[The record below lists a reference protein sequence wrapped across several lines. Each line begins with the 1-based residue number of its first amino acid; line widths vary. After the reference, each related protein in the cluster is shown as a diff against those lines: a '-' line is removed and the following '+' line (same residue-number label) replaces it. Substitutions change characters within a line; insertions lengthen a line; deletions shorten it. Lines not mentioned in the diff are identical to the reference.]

1 MNMSDFKDCLSRT
14 EFLSVASDIVDAKI
28 NQKVGYSFAINGEWG
43 CGKSTI
49 LNMLQEQ
56 LDKRYLVIRYNC
68 WKNDIYEDPLI
79 PLLCEFADALNK
91 EHFVA
96 FQDYEKK
103 ALKIA
108 GASIKGLSKLLLQSQ
123 LGLTV
128 DAIAKFV
135 AETGNL
141 LVKPVTDTVHT
152 IKDIVAEK
160 HIKTENIETKLPIE
174 LLIEQIRENL
184 SQLTVFEGRGIILM
198 VDELDRCL
206 PDYAIKVLER
216 LHHVFDGTRIIQI
229 IAINK
234 KELSGSIAK
243 AFGQFEEKY
252 RILFADH
259 YLQKFIEMTM
269 NLDNGLL
276 EDDELRV
283 LNGIENSFIE
293 NTLIKKEFL
302 IDFCKHVLSGIPM
315 RNIQQV
321 IKIVDIVHQMTEKE
335 CPCKTGHYT
344 YSLLI
349 AEIIETICLIWLHY
363 QGEIYVKG
371 IGNTDSPK
379 FTELH
384 ISASGDNS
392 QEIKKIYANMK
403 KYFSESASL
412 VRPYDRPNLSCLLE
426 VNSAKNL
433 IKCMYYKQKQ
443 GDVFANTSA
452 FDNFIKVEI
461 NALSVYR
468 KNLKRVSLLTL

>member
-1 MNMSDFKDCLSRT
+1 MSDFKDCLFRT

-141 LVKPVTDTVHT
+141 LVKPVADTVHT

-184 SQLTVFEGRGIILM
+184 SQLTAFEGRGIVLM

-259 YLQKFIEMTM
+259 YLQKFIEMTL
-269 NLDNGLL
+269 NLDNGSL
-276 EDDELRV
+276 DDKELRF
-283 LNGIENSFIE
+283 LNGIENNFVE
-293 NTLIKKEFL
+293 NKLTTKKFL
-302 IDFCKHVLSGIPM
+302 IAFCKHVLSGIPM
-315 RNIQQV
+315 RNIQQI
-321 IKIVDIVHQMTEKE
+321 IKIVDIVHQMTERE
-335 CPCKTGHYT
+335 CPCSTGRYT

-349 AEIIETICLIWLHY
+349 AEILETICEIWLHY

-371 IGNTDSPK
+371 IGKKDTSK
-379 FTELH
+379 YTELQ
-384 ISASGDNS
+384 ISVSGESS
-392 QEIKKIYANMK
+392 QEIKFFYRNMRR
-403 KYFSESASL
+403 YFSEGANL
-412 VRPYDRPNLSCLLE
+412 VRLNDMPQLSCLLQS
-426 VNSAKNL
+426 NTAKSL
-433 IKCMYYKQKQ
+433 IKFFYYRTDQD
-443 GDVFANTSA
+443 DVFAETIK
-452 FDNFIKVEI
+452 FDNFIKVEKNTLVI
-461 NALSVYR
+461 YR
-468 KNLKRVSLLTL
+468 KNLKKVSLLM

>member
-1 MNMSDFKDCLSRT
+1 MSDFKDCLSRT

-56 LDKRYLVIRYNC
+56 LEKRYLVIRYNC

-108 GASIKGLSKLLLQSQ
+108 GASIKGLSKILLQSQ

-128 DAIAKFV
+128 DAITKFV
-135 AETGNL
+135 AETGTL
-141 LVKPVTDTVHT
+141 FVKPVVDTVHT
-152 IKDIVAEK
+152 IEDIVAEK

-184 SQLTVFEGRGIILM
+184 SQLTVFEGRGIVLM

-252 RILFADH
+252 RLLFADH
-259 YLQKFIEMTM
+259 YLQKFIEMTL
-269 NLDNGLL
+269 NLDNGVV
-276 EDDELRV
+276 EDDELHI

-293 NTLIKKEFL
+293 NTLITKKFL
-302 IDFCKHVLSGIPM
+302 IDFCKNVLSGIPM

-321 IKIVDIVHQMTEKE
+321 VKIVDIVHQMTEKE

-349 AEIIETICLIWLHY
+349 AEIIETICEIWLHY
-363 QGEIYVKG
+363 QGAIYIKG
-371 IGNTDSPK
+371 VGKTGTPR
-379 FTELH
+379 FTELR
-384 ISASGDNS
+384 ISASGDSS
-392 QEIKKIYANMK
+392 QEIKNFYTNIKSF
-403 KYFSESASL
+403 FSERANL
-412 VRPYDRPNLSCLLE
+412 VSPYDRSTLSYLLE
-426 VNSAKNL
+426 ANSAKNL
-433 IKCMYYKQKQ
+433 IKYMYYRPDQ
-443 GDVFANTSA
+443 GDVYANSSA
-452 FDNFIKVEI
+452 FGNFIKVEI

>member
-1 MNMSDFKDCLSRT
+1 MSDFKDCLSRT
-14 EFLSVASDIVDAKI
+14 EFLSVTSDIVDAKI

-43 CGKSTI
+43 CGKSTV

-56 LDKRYLVIRYNC
+56 LEKRYLVIRYNC

-108 GASIKGLSKLLLQSQ
+108 GASIKGLSKILLQSQ

-135 AETGNL
+135 TETGNL
-141 LVKPVTDTVHT
+141 LVKPVVDTVHT
-152 IKDIVAEK
+152 IEDIVAEK
-160 HIKTENIETKLPIE
+160 HIKTDNIETKLPIE

-184 SQLTVFEGRGIILM
+184 GQLTVFESRGIILM

-259 YLQKFIEMTM
+259 YLQKFIEMTL

-276 EDDELRV
+276 EDDELRF

-384 ISASGDNS
+384 ISASGDSS
-392 QEIKKIYANMK
+392 QEIKKFYANMK

-426 VNSAKNL
+426 VNSAKKL

>member
-1 MNMSDFKDCLSRT
+1 MSDFKDCLSRT

-49 LNMLQEQ
+49 LNMLEKQ
-56 LDKRYLVIRYNC
+56 LEKRYLVIRYNC
-68 WKNDIYEDPLI
+68 WKNDIYEDPLV

-91 EHFVA
+91 ENSVA
-96 FQDYEKK
+96 MQDYEKK

-108 GASIKGLSKLLLQSQ
+108 GTSIKGLSKLLLQSQ

-128 DAIAKFV
+128 EAITKV
-135 AETGNL
+135 VTETGNL
-141 LVKPVTDTVHT
+141 FVKPVVDAVHS
-152 IKDIVAEK
+152 IQDIIAEQ

-184 SQLTVFEGRGIILM
+184 SQLTVFEGRGIVLM

-243 AFGQFEEKY
+243 AFGQFEEKN

-259 YLQKFIEMTM
+259 YLQKFIEMTL
-269 NLDNGLL
+269 NLDNGFLD
-276 EDDELRV
+276 DDELHF
-283 LNGIENSFIE
+283 LNGIENSFTD
-293 NTLIKKEFL
+293 NALITKKKL

-315 RNIQQV
+315 RNVQHV
-321 IKIVDIVHQMTEKE
+321 VKTVDIIHQMTERE

-349 AEIIETICLIWLHY
+349 AELIETICEIWLHY
-363 QGEIYVKG
+363 QGTIFVKG
-371 IGNTDSPK
+371 IGSTETPK
-379 FTELH
+379 FTELQ
-384 ISASGDNS
+384 IAASRDSS
-392 QEIKKIYANMK
+392 QKVKIFYTNLK
-403 KYFSESASL
+403 RYFSESANL
-412 VRPYDRPNLSCLLE
+412 VHPYDRQNLSCLLE

-433 IKCMYYKQKQ
+433 IKCMYYKQEQK
-443 GDVFANTSA
+443 DVS
-452 FDNFIKVEI
+452 
-461 NALSVYR
+461 
-468 KNLKRVSLLTL
+468 